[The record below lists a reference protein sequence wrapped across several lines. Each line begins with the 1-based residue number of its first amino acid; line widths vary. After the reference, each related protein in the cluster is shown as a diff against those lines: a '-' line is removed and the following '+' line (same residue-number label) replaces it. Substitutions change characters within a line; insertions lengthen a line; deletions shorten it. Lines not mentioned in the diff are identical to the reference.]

1 MKITDI
7 TPNDPT
13 IYVGILT
20 ETQKNQLVGQLLT
33 NDNYF
38 NPVQD
43 IDNNWFISTQQ
54 IINCDNINFTWVKNL
69 DLIVYKP
76 KSDDINP

>member
-20 ETQKNQLVGQLLT
+20 ENQKNQLVGQLLT

-43 IDNNWFISTQQ
+43 ANNNWFISTQQ
-54 IINCDNINFTWVKNL
+54 IINCVNNNFIWVKDLN
-69 DLIVYKP
+69 LIVYNPKP
-76 KSDDINP
+76 DNI

>member
-43 IDNNWFISTQQ
+43 ANNNWFISTQQ
-54 IINCDNINFTWVKNL
+54 IINCVNNNFIWVKDLN
-69 DLIVYKP
+69 LIVYNPKP
-76 KSDDINP
+76 DNI